1 MASLVKLPLNP
12 LDLARSA
19 IGSNIQAAFSADRM
33 AHEQYT
39 DPPGD
44 PGFFGPD
51 SVTWRV
57 HAHAS
62 GIVGGFSSLMM
73 QALHP
78 LAMAGVAEHS
88 DYRRRP
94 LVRLSRTASFVAGT
108 TYGSTEAAQALIDT
122 VNRIHV
128 HVRGIAPD
136 GRPYSALDPDLIRW
150 VHVAEMGSILR
161 ANRRYNPRP
170 LRGDECDRY
179 FDETAIVAEKLGGTD
194 IPRSRAEV
202 KAYMREIRSELVAGD
217 QAMETI
223 AFLMTPIGPDPLSR
237 AASSTLIQGALDLL
251 PAWAREMYGIHRLPG
266 FDAFTVRPAVWGLV
280 NALAALLGEPP
291 AVAQARARAAASP
304 LAKSA

>member
-1 MASLVKLPLNP
+1 MSLARLPLNP
-12 LDLARSA
+12 LDIVRDA

-33 AHEQYT
+33 PQEQYT

-44 PGFFGPD
+44 PGLFGPD

-88 DYRRRP
+88 DFRRRP

-108 TYGSTEAAQALIDT
+108 TYGSTEVAEALIAV
-122 VNRIHV
+122 VNRIHI
-128 HVRGIAPD
+128 HVKGIAPD

-150 VHVAEMGSILR
+150 VHVAEMGSIMR
-161 ANRRYNPRP
+161 ANQRYNPRP
-170 LRGDECDRY
+170 LRGGECDRY
-179 FDETAIVAEKLGGTD
+179 FDETAIVAEKLGGTN

-202 KAYMREIRSELVAGD
+202 QAYMRAIRPELVAGD
-217 QAMETI
+217 QAMETM
-223 AFLMTPIGPDPLSR
+223 AFLMTPIGADPVSK
-237 AASSTLIQGALDLL
+237 AVSQTLIQGALDLL
-251 PAWAREMYGIHRLPG
+251 PAWAREMYGIRRPPG
-266 FDAFTVRPAVWGLV
+266 FDAFAVRPAVWGLI
-280 NALAALLGEPP
+280 NTLAVVLGEPP
-291 AVAQARARAAASP
+291 AVAEARARAAIVP
-304 LAKSA
+304 PRKSA